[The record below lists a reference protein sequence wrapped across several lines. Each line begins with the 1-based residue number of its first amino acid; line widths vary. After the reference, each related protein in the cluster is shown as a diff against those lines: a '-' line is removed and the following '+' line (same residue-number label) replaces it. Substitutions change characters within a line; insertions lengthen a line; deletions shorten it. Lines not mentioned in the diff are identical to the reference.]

1 MPVIIEQKQVSAN
14 TYSPKFFNQI
24 LTGNGK
30 KQGLLR
36 VELDYQDDR
45 YGHGRKHLL
54 IDQNDIKIKSQKIS
68 SGTTIIHQIPLT
80 NISTESNTTKM
91 YFAQLILSYESAKE
105 TFVVLKQKDYTYY
118 AIPVNVTVS
127 EPYDKKKPKE
137 VTVTYLHAKVDQ
149 NGVMS
154 QDIHMTKSPYYYLF
168 VNNVTDP
175 NEQENYSVY
184 QAIAKMSELMQV
196 HFNDITT
203 NYINVCLKYKN
214 LKHPY
219 TSLNNLTD
227 FDLTFEHY
235 SELYESIKQWFANSN
250 NQMFISQLKTLI
262 IADVNLLML
271 DSVHA
276 LINQKHQHHH
286 TTTPG
291 SDPKLA
297 DFLSPDQT
305 EAATTNEPFVLVQA
319 GAGTGK
325 STTIIERIKYMEAA
339 GVDLHNIRVISLTNA
354 AADNITEKNNQ
365 VQSTTIAK
373 YIADIYKINYPHQE
387 IVDFQTL
394 KNTIMIYAGH
404 IPCAL
409 DFRKLITD
417 KDSMQLLTFIR
428 DNFDEVVEILN
439 LTHQTTLQIQ
449 SYISYLKAE
458 TFNYG
463 DDTAT
468 HFIVDETQDNNV
480 FEFIYLMKIAALR
493 KASLYIVGDA
503 SQTLYEFRGA
513 SSQAL
518 NAIETS
524 GVFECIKLDI
534 NYRSNQYIL
543 DFANTTLAD
552 IDVNRFAQIQ
562 LQSGTFEKQTKQQ
575 FKETVQIKPIGVPT
589 QKEFDEHYENH
600 LSYVLPQYIQDKL
613 NNNEKVTLL
622 ARKGLDVQKLEN
634 WATKNFSNY
643 IVTNLVPKRSYS
655 STLFSSYI
663 RQFWNEIT
671 LTPKS
676 DVIDMIAK
684 DIDSK
689 LYNIYKG
696 RADSMRN
703 ACRNQIN
710 NWVLEE
716 GKNIKF
722 LHNQFKKNL
731 ISNSEMMNKIRDN
744 MIQYEVRKNVIRQSL
759 LKQEQDQLDKEE
771 LIKKSNILI
780 STVHSV
786 KGLEFD
792 NVVYLHKNS
801 ESSRSKS
808 NLEEEKRID
817 YVALTRA
824 KKTELILDVYL
835 DKSYSKLNYNYQAL
849 LENYQ

>member
-30 KQGLLR
+30 RQGLLR
-36 VELDYQDDR
+36 IELDNQHDR
-45 YGHGRKHLL
+45 YGHGQRNLL
-54 IDQNDIKIKSQKIS
+54 IDQDNIKIRSQKFS
-68 SGTTIIHQIPLT
+68 SGTTTIHNIPLT

-91 YFAQLILSYESAKE
+91 YFAQIILNYDSAKE
-105 TFVVLKQKDYTYY
+105 TFLVLKQKDYNYY
-118 AIPVNVTVS
+118 AIPVSVTVS
-127 EPYDKKKPKE
+127 DPYDKKKSKE
-137 VTVTYLHAKVDQ
+137 VSVTYLHAKSDQ
-149 NGVMS
+149 NGVIS
-154 QDIHMTKSPYYYLF
+154 QDIYITKSPYYYLYL
-168 VNNVTDP
+168 NNITDP

-184 QAIAKMSELMQV
+184 QSIAKMSELMQV

-219 TSLNNLTD
+219 ESLNNLTD

-235 SELYESIKQWFANSN
+235 SELYESIKQWMSNSN
-250 NQMFISQLKTLI
+250 NQVFVKQLKTMI

-276 LINQKHQHHH
+276 LINQKDQHHH
-286 TTTPG
+286 TSTP
-291 SDPKLA
+291 SKDPELA
-297 DFLSPDQT
+297 DFLSPDQR

-325 STTIIERIKYMEAA
+325 STTIIERIKYMEAS

-354 AADNITEKNNQ
+354 AADNISEKNSQ

-373 YIADIYKINYPHQE
+373 YIADIYKINYPNQE

-417 KDSMQLLTFIR
+417 KDSMTLLTFIR

-439 LTHQTTLQIQ
+439 LTRQTTLQIQ
-449 SYISYLKAE
+449 SYISYLMAE
-458 TFNYG
+458 TFDYG
-463 DDTAT
+463 NDTAT

-562 LQSGTFEKQTKQQ
+562 LQSGTFEKQTKKE
-575 FKETVQIKPIGVPT
+575 FKETVQIVPINVPT

-600 LSYVLPQYIQDKL
+600 LSYVLPQYIQEKL

-643 IVTNLVPKRSYS
+643 TVTNLVPKRSYS

-676 DVIDMIAK
+676 DVIDIIAK

-696 RADSMRN
+696 RTESMRN
-703 ACRNQIN
+703 ASRNQIN

-744 MIQYEVRKNVIRQSL
+744 MIDYEVRKNVIRQSL
-759 LKQEQDQLDKEE
+759 LKQEQDQIDKEE
-771 LIKKSNILI
+771 LIKNSNILI

-792 NVVYLHKNS
+792 HVVYLHRNADS
-801 ESSRSKS
+801 TRSKS

-817 YVALTRA
+817 YVSLTRA
-824 KKTELILDVYL
+824 KKTELIVDIYL

>member
-30 KQGLLR
+30 RQGLLR
-36 VELDYQDDR
+36 IELDNQHDR
-45 YGHGRKHLL
+45 YGHGQRNLL
-54 IDQNDIKIKSQKIS
+54 IDQDNIKIRSQKIS
-68 SGTTIIHQIPLT
+68 SGTTTIHNIPLT

-91 YFAQLILSYESAKE
+91 YFAQIILNYDSAKE
-105 TFVVLKQKDYTYY
+105 TFLVLKQKDYNYY
-118 AIPVNVTVS
+118 AIPVSVTVS
-127 EPYDKKKPKE
+127 DPYDKKKSKE
-137 VTVTYLHAKVDQ
+137 VSVTYLHAKSDQ
-149 NGVMS
+149 NGVIS
-154 QDIHMTKSPYYYLF
+154 QDIYITKSPYYYLYL
-168 VNNVTDP
+168 NNITDP

-184 QAIAKMSELMQV
+184 QSIAKMSELMQV

-219 TSLNNLTD
+219 ESLNNLTD

-235 SELYESIKQWFANSN
+235 SELYESIKQWMSNSN
-250 NQMFISQLKTLI
+250 NQVFVKQLKTMI

-276 LINQKHQHHH
+276 LINQKDQHHH
-286 TTTPG
+286 TSTPNK
-291 SDPKLA
+291 DPELA
-297 DFLSPDQT
+297 DFLSPDQR

-325 STTIIERIKYMEAA
+325 STTIIERIKYMEAS

-354 AADNITEKNNQ
+354 AADNISEKNSQ

-373 YIADIYKINYPHQE
+373 YIADIYKINYPNQE

-417 KDSMQLLTFIR
+417 KDSMTLLTFIR

-439 LTHQTTLQIQ
+439 LTRQTTLQIQ
-449 SYISYLKAE
+449 SYISYLMAE
-458 TFNYG
+458 TFDYG
-463 DDTAT
+463 NDTAT

-562 LQSGTFEKQTKQQ
+562 LQSGTFEKQTKKE
-575 FKETVQIKPIGVPT
+575 FKETVQIVPINVPT

-600 LSYVLPQYIQDKL
+600 LSYVLPQYIQEKL

-643 IVTNLVPKRSYS
+643 TVTNLVPKRSYS

-676 DVIDMIAK
+676 DVIDIIAK

-696 RADSMRN
+696 RTESMRN
-703 ACRNQIN
+703 ASRNQIN

-744 MIQYEVRKNVIRQSL
+744 MIDYEVRKNVIRQSL
-759 LKQEQDQLDKEE
+759 LKQEQDQMDKEE
-771 LIKKSNILI
+771 LIKNSNILI

-792 NVVYLHKNS
+792 HVVYLHRNADS
-801 ESSRSKS
+801 TRSKS

-817 YVALTRA
+817 YVSLTRA
-824 KKTELILDVYL
+824 KKTELIVDVYL

>member
-30 KQGLLR
+30 RQGLLR
-36 VELDYQDDR
+36 IELDNQHDR
-45 YGHGRKHLL
+45 YGHGQRNLL
-54 IDQNDIKIKSQKIS
+54 IDQDNIKIRSQKIS
-68 SGTTIIHQIPLT
+68 SGTTTIHNIPLT

-91 YFAQLILSYESAKE
+91 YFAQIILNYDSAKE
-105 TFVVLKQKDYTYY
+105 TFLVLKQKDYNYY
-118 AIPVNVTVS
+118 AIPVSITVS
-127 EPYDKKKPKE
+127 DPYDKKKSKE
-137 VTVTYLHAKVDQ
+137 VSVTYLHAKSDQ
-149 NGVMS
+149 NGVIS
-154 QDIHMTKSPYYYLF
+154 QDIYITKSPYYYLYL
-168 VNNVTDP
+168 NNITDP

-184 QAIAKMSELMQV
+184 QSIAKMSELMQV

-219 TSLNNLTD
+219 ESLNNLTD

-235 SELYESIKQWFANSN
+235 SELYESIKQWMSNSN
-250 NQMFISQLKTLI
+250 NQVFVKQLKTMI

-276 LINQKHQHHH
+276 LINQKDQHHH
-286 TTTPG
+286 TSTP
-291 SDPKLA
+291 SKDPELA
-297 DFLSPDQT
+297 DFLSPDQR

-325 STTIIERIKYMEAA
+325 STTIIERIKYMEAS

-354 AADNITEKNNQ
+354 AADNISEKNSQ

-373 YIADIYKINYPHQE
+373 YIADIYKINYPNQE

-417 KDSMQLLTFIR
+417 KDSMTLLTFIR

-439 LTHQTTLQIQ
+439 LTRQTTLQIQ
-449 SYISYLKAE
+449 SYISYLMAE
-458 TFNYG
+458 TFDYG
-463 DDTAT
+463 NDTAT

-562 LQSGTFEKQTKQQ
+562 LQSGTFEKQTKKE
-575 FKETVQIKPIGVPT
+575 FKETVQIVPINVPT

-600 LSYVLPQYIQDKL
+600 LSYVLPQYIQEKL

-643 IVTNLVPKRSYS
+643 TVTNLVPKRSYS

-676 DVIDMIAK
+676 DVIDIIAK

-696 RADSMRN
+696 RTESMRN
-703 ACRNQIN
+703 ASRNQIN

-744 MIQYEVRKNVIRQSL
+744 MIDYEVRKNVIRQSL
-759 LKQEQDQLDKEE
+759 LKQEQDQIDKEE
-771 LIKKSNILI
+771 LIKNSNILI

-792 NVVYLHKNS
+792 HVVYLHRNADS
-801 ESSRSKS
+801 TRSKS

-817 YVALTRA
+817 YVSLTRA
-824 KKTELILDVYL
+824 KKTELIVDVYL

>member
-30 KQGLLR
+30 RQGLLR
-36 VELDYQDDR
+36 IELDNQHDR
-45 YGHGRKHLL
+45 YGYGQRNLL
-54 IDQNDIKIKSQKIS
+54 IDQDNIKIRSQKIS
-68 SGTTIIHQIPLT
+68 SGTTTIHNIPLT

-91 YFAQLILSYESAKE
+91 YFAQIILNYDSAKE
-105 TFVVLKQKDYTYY
+105 TFLVLKQKDYNYY
-118 AIPVNVTVS
+118 AIPVSVTVS
-127 EPYDKKKPKE
+127 DPYDKKKSKE
-137 VTVTYLHAKVDQ
+137 VSVTYLHAKSDQ
-149 NGVMS
+149 NGVIS
-154 QDIHMTKSPYYYLF
+154 QDIYITKSPYYYLYL
-168 VNNVTDP
+168 NNITDP

-184 QAIAKMSELMQV
+184 QSIAKMSELMQV

-219 TSLNNLTD
+219 ESLNNLTD

-235 SELYESIKQWFANSN
+235 SELYESIKQWMSNSN
-250 NQMFISQLKTLI
+250 NQVFVKQLKTMI

-276 LINQKHQHHH
+276 LINQKDQHHH
-286 TTTPG
+286 TLTPNK
-291 SDPKLA
+291 DPELA
-297 DFLSPDQT
+297 DFLSPDQR

-325 STTIIERIKYMEAA
+325 STTIIERIKYMEAS

-354 AADNITEKNNQ
+354 AADNISEKNSQ

-373 YIADIYKINYPHQE
+373 YIADIYKINYPNQE

-417 KDSMQLLTFIR
+417 KDSMTLLTFIR

-439 LTHQTTLQIQ
+439 LTRQTTLQIQ
-449 SYISYLKAE
+449 SYISYLMAE
-458 TFNYG
+458 TFDYG
-463 DDTAT
+463 NDTAT

-562 LQSGTFEKQTKQQ
+562 LQSGTFEKQTKKE
-575 FKETVQIKPIGVPT
+575 FKETVQIVPINVPT

-600 LSYVLPQYIQDKL
+600 LSYVLPQYIQEKL

-643 IVTNLVPKRSYS
+643 TVTNLVPKRSYS

-676 DVIDMIAK
+676 DVIDIIAK

-696 RADSMRN
+696 RTESMRN
-703 ACRNQIN
+703 ASRNQIN

-744 MIQYEVRKNVIRQSL
+744 MIDYEVRKNVIRQSL
-759 LKQEQDQLDKEE
+759 LKQEQDQMDKEE
-771 LIKKSNILI
+771 LIKNSNILI

-792 NVVYLHKNS
+792 HVVYLHRNADS
-801 ESSRSKS
+801 TRSKS

-817 YVALTRA
+817 YVSLTRA
-824 KKTELILDVYL
+824 KKTELIVDVYL

>member
-30 KQGLLR
+30 RQGLLR
-36 VELDYQDDR
+36 IELDNQHDR
-45 YGHGRKHLL
+45 YGHGQRNLL
-54 IDQNDIKIKSQKIS
+54 IDQDNIKIRSQKIS
-68 SGTTIIHQIPLT
+68 SGTTTIHNIPLT

-91 YFAQLILSYESAKE
+91 YFAQIILNYDSAKE
-105 TFVVLKQKDYTYY
+105 TFLVLKQKDYNYY
-118 AIPVNVTVS
+118 AIPVSVTVS
-127 EPYDKKKPKE
+127 DPYDKKKSKE
-137 VTVTYLHAKVDQ
+137 VSVTYLHAKSDQ
-149 NGVMS
+149 NGVIS
-154 QDIHMTKSPYYYLF
+154 QDIYITKSPYYYLYL
-168 VNNVTDP
+168 NNITDP

-184 QAIAKMSELMQV
+184 QSIAKMSELMQV

-219 TSLNNLTD
+219 ESLNNLTD

-235 SELYESIKQWFANSN
+235 SELYESIKQWMSNSN
-250 NQMFISQLKTLI
+250 NQVFVKQLKTMI

-276 LINQKHQHHH
+276 LINQKDQHHH
-286 TTTPG
+286 TSTP
-291 SDPKLA
+291 SKDPELA
-297 DFLSPDQT
+297 DFLSPDQR

-325 STTIIERIKYMEAA
+325 STTIIERIKYMEAS

-354 AADNITEKNNQ
+354 AADNISEKNSQ

-373 YIADIYKINYPHQE
+373 YIADIYKINYPNQE

-417 KDSMQLLTFIR
+417 KDSMTLLTFIR

-439 LTHQTTLQIQ
+439 LTRQTTLQIQ
-449 SYISYLKAE
+449 SYISYLMAE
-458 TFNYG
+458 TFDYG
-463 DDTAT
+463 NDTAT

-562 LQSGTFEKQTKQQ
+562 LQSGTFEKQTKKE
-575 FKETVQIKPIGVPT
+575 FKETVQIVPINVPT

-600 LSYVLPQYIQDKL
+600 LSYVLPQYIQEKL

-643 IVTNLVPKRSYS
+643 TVTNLVPKRSYS

-676 DVIDMIAK
+676 DVIDIIAK

-696 RADSMRN
+696 RTESMRN
-703 ACRNQIN
+703 ASRNQIN

-744 MIQYEVRKNVIRQSL
+744 MIDYEVRKNVIRQSF
-759 LKQEQDQLDKEE
+759 LKQEQDQIDKEE
-771 LIKKSNILI
+771 LIKNSNILI

-792 NVVYLHKNS
+792 HVVYLHRNADS
-801 ESSRSKS
+801 TRSKS

-817 YVALTRA
+817 YVSLTRA
-824 KKTELILDVYL
+824 KKTELIVDVYL

>member
-1 MPVIIEQKQVSAN
+1 M
-14 TYSPKFFNQI
+14 
-24 LTGNGK
+24 
-30 KQGLLR
+30 
-36 VELDYQDDR
+36 
-45 YGHGRKHLL
+45 
-54 IDQNDIKIKSQKIS
+54 
-68 SGTTIIHQIPLT
+68 
-80 NISTESNTTKM
+80 
-91 YFAQLILSYESAKE
+91 
-105 TFVVLKQKDYTYY
+105 
-118 AIPVNVTVS
+118 
-127 EPYDKKKPKE
+127 
-137 VTVTYLHAKVDQ
+137 
-149 NGVMS
+149 
-154 QDIHMTKSPYYYLF
+154 
-168 VNNVTDP
+168 
-175 NEQENYSVY
+175 
-184 QAIAKMSELMQV
+184 
-196 HFNDITT
+196 
-203 NYINVCLKYKN
+203 
-214 LKHPY
+214 
-219 TSLNNLTD
+219 
-227 FDLTFEHY
+227 
-235 SELYESIKQWFANSN
+235 
-250 NQMFISQLKTLI
+250 
-262 IADVNLLML
+262 
-271 DSVHA
+271 
-276 LINQKHQHHH
+276 
-286 TTTPG
+286 
-291 SDPKLA
+291 
-297 DFLSPDQT
+297 
-305 EAATTNEPFVLVQA
+305 
-319 GAGTGK
+319 
-325 STTIIERIKYMEAA
+325 
-339 GVDLHNIRVISLTNA
+339 
-354 AADNITEKNNQ
+354 
-365 VQSTTIAK
+365 
-373 YIADIYKINYPHQE
+373 
-387 IVDFQTL
+387 
-394 KNTIMIYAGH
+394 
-404 IPCAL
+404 
-409 DFRKLITD
+409 
-417 KDSMQLLTFIR
+417 TFIR
-428 DNFDEVVEILN
+428 DNIDDVVKILDA
-439 LTHQTTLQIQ
+439 TGQTTLQIQ

-562 LQSGTFEKQTKQQ
+562 LQSGTFEKQTKKQ

-716 GKNIKF
+716 GTNIKF

>member
-30 KQGLLR
+30 RQGLLR
-36 VELDYQDDR
+36 IELDNQHDR
-45 YGHGRKHLL
+45 YGHGQRNLL
-54 IDQNDIKIKSQKIS
+54 IDQDNIKIRSQKIS
-68 SGTTIIHQIPLT
+68 SGTTTIHNIPLT
-80 NISTESNTTKM
+80 NIATESNTTKM
-91 YFAQLILSYESAKE
+91 YFAQIILNYDSAKE
-105 TFVVLKQKDYTYY
+105 TFLVLKQKDYNYY
-118 AIPVNVTVS
+118 AIPVSVTVS
-127 EPYDKKKPKE
+127 DPYDKKKSKE
-137 VTVTYLHAKVDQ
+137 VSVTYLHAKSDQ
-149 NGVMS
+149 NGVIS
-154 QDIHMTKSPYYYLF
+154 QDIYITKSPYYYLYL
-168 VNNVTDP
+168 NNITDP

-184 QAIAKMSELMQV
+184 QSIAKMSELMQI

-219 TSLNNLTD
+219 ESLNNLTD

-235 SELYESIKQWFANSN
+235 SELYESIKQWMSNSN
-250 NQMFISQLKTLI
+250 NQVFVKQLKTMI

-276 LINQKHQHHH
+276 LINQKDQHPH
-286 TTTPG
+286 TSTPNK
-291 SDPKLA
+291 DPELA
-297 DFLSPDQT
+297 DFLSPDQR

-325 STTIIERIKYMEAA
+325 STTIIERIKYMEAS

-354 AADNITEKNNQ
+354 AADNISEKNSQ

-373 YIADIYKINYPHQE
+373 YIADIYKINYPNQE

-417 KDSMQLLTFIR
+417 KDSMTLLTFIR

-439 LTHQTTLQIQ
+439 LTRQTTLQIQ
-449 SYISYLKAE
+449 SYISYLMAE
-458 TFNYG
+458 TFDYG

-562 LQSGTFEKQTKQQ
+562 LQSGTFEKQTKKE
-575 FKETVQIKPIGVPT
+575 FKETVQIVPINVPT

-600 LSYVLPQYIQDKL
+600 LSYVLPQYIQEKL

-643 IVTNLVPKRSYS
+643 TVTNLVPKRSYS

-676 DVIDMIAK
+676 DVIDIIAK

-696 RADSMRN
+696 RTESMRN
-703 ACRNQIN
+703 ASRNQIN

-744 MIQYEVRKNVIRQSL
+744 MIDYEVHKNVIRQSL
-759 LKQEQDQLDKEE
+759 LKQEQDQMDKEE
-771 LIKKSNILI
+771 LIKNSNILI

-792 NVVYLHKNS
+792 HVVYLHRNADNT
-801 ESSRSKS
+801 RSKL

-817 YVALTRA
+817 YVSLTRA
-824 KKTELILDVYL
+824 KKTELIVDVYL

>member
-30 KQGLLR
+30 RQGLLR
-36 VELDYQDDR
+36 IELDNQHDR
-45 YGHGRKHLL
+45 YGHGQRNLL
-54 IDQNDIKIKSQKIS
+54 IDQDNIKIRSQKIS
-68 SGTTIIHQIPLT
+68 SGTTTIHNIPLT

-91 YFAQLILSYESAKE
+91 YFAQIILNYDSAKE
-105 TFVVLKQKDYTYY
+105 TFLVLKQKDYNYY
-118 AIPVNVTVS
+118 AIPVSVTVS
-127 EPYDKKKPKE
+127 DPYDKKKSKE
-137 VTVTYLHAKVDQ
+137 VSVTYLHAKSDQ
-149 NGVMS
+149 NGVIS
-154 QDIHMTKSPYYYLF
+154 QDIYITKSPYYYLYL
-168 VNNVTDP
+168 NNITDP

-184 QAIAKMSELMQV
+184 QSIAKMSELMQV

-219 TSLNNLTD
+219 ESLNNLTD

-235 SELYESIKQWFANSN
+235 SELYESIKQWMSNSN
-250 NQMFISQLKTLI
+250 NQVFVKQLKTMI

-276 LINQKHQHHH
+276 LINQKDQHHH
-286 TTTPG
+286 TSTP
-291 SDPKLA
+291 SKDPELA
-297 DFLSPDQT
+297 DFLSPDQR

-325 STTIIERIKYMEAA
+325 STTIIERIKYMEAS
-339 GVDLHNIRVISLTNA
+339 GVDLHNNRVISLTNA
-354 AADNITEKNNQ
+354 AADNISEKNSQ

-373 YIADIYKINYPHQE
+373 YIADIYKINYPNQE

-417 KDSMQLLTFIR
+417 KDSMTLLTFIR

-439 LTHQTTLQIQ
+439 LTRQTTLQIQ
-449 SYISYLKAE
+449 SYISYLMAE
-458 TFNYG
+458 TFDYG

-562 LQSGTFEKQTKQQ
+562 LQSGTFEKQTKKE
-575 FKETVQIKPIGVPT
+575 FKETVQIVPINVPT

-600 LSYVLPQYIQDKL
+600 LSYVLPQYIQEKL

-634 WATKNFSNY
+634 WATKNFNNY
-643 IVTNLVPKRSYS
+643 TVTNLVPKRSYS

-676 DVIDMIAK
+676 DVIDIIAK

-696 RADSMRN
+696 RTESMRN
-703 ACRNQIN
+703 ASRNQIN

-744 MIQYEVRKNVIRQSL
+744 MIDYEVRKNVIRQSL
-759 LKQEQDQLDKEE
+759 LKQEQDQIDKEE
-771 LIKKSNILI
+771 LIKNSNILI

-792 NVVYLHKNS
+792 HVVYLHRNADS
-801 ESSRSKS
+801 TRSKS

-817 YVALTRA
+817 YVSLTRA
-824 KKTELILDVYL
+824 KKTELIVDVYL

>member
-1 MPVIIEQKQVSAN
+1 MPVIVEQKQVSAN

-30 KQGLLR
+30 RQGLLR
-36 VELDYQDDR
+36 VELDYQQDR
-45 YGHGRKHLL
+45 YGHGQKNLL
-54 IDQNDIKIKSQKIS
+54 LDQDDIKTQSQKIAS
-68 SGTTIIHQIPLT
+68 ATSIIHKIPLT

-91 YFAQLILSYESAKE
+91 YFAQIILNYESAKE

-127 EPYDKKKPKE
+127 EPYDKKKSKE
-137 VTVTYLHAKVDQ
+137 VAVTYLHAKSDQ
-149 NGVMS
+149 NGVIS
-154 QDIHMTKSPYYYLF
+154 QDVYITKSPYYYLYL
-168 VNNVTDP
+168 NNITDP

-184 QAIAKMSELMQV
+184 ESIAKMSELMQV

-235 SELYESIKQWFANSN
+235 SELYESIKQWMSNSN
-250 NQMFISQLKTLI
+250 NQNFVNQLKTMI

-276 LINQKHQHHH
+276 LINQKDQHYH
-286 TTTPG
+286 TSTP
-291 SDPKLA
+291 SKDPELA
-297 DFLSPDQT
+297 DFLSPDQR

-339 GVDLHNIRVISLTNA
+339 GVDLHDIRVISLTNA
-354 AADNITEKNNQ
+354 AADNISEKNSQ

-373 YIADIYKINYPHQE
+373 YIADIYKINYPNQE

-417 KDSMQLLTFIR
+417 KDSMTLLTFIR
-428 DNFDEVVEILN
+428 NNFDEVIEILN
-439 LTHQTTLQIQ
+439 LTGQTTLQIQ

-458 TFNYG
+458 TFDYG
-463 DDTAT
+463 DDTAK

-480 FEFIYLMKIAALR
+480 FEFIYLMKITALR

-524 GVFECIKLDI
+524 GVFDCIKLDI

-562 LQSGTFEKQTKQQ
+562 LQSGTFGKQTKKE
-575 FKETVQIKPIGVPT
+575 FKQTVQIKPINVPT

-600 LSYVLPQYIQDKL
+600 LSYVLPQYIQEKL
-613 NNNEKVTLL
+613 DNNEKVTLL

-634 WATKNFSNY
+634 WATKNFNNY

-676 DVIDMIAK
+676 DVIDIIAK

-696 RADSMRN
+696 RAESMRN
-703 ACRNQIN
+703 ASRNQIN

-744 MIQYEVRKNVIRQSL
+744 MIDYEVRKNVIRQSL
-759 LKQEQDQLDKEE
+759 LKQEQDQIDKEE

-792 NVVYLHKNS
+792 HVVYLHRNAD
-801 ESSRSKS
+801 SSRSKS

-817 YVALTRA
+817 YVSLTRA
-824 KKTELILDVYL
+824 KKTELIIDVYL

>member
-30 KQGLLR
+30 RQGLLR
-36 VELDYQDDR
+36 IELDNQHDR
-45 YGHGRKHLL
+45 YGHGQRNLL
-54 IDQNDIKIKSQKIS
+54 IDQDNIKIRSQKIS
-68 SGTTIIHQIPLT
+68 SGTTTIHNIPLT

-91 YFAQLILSYESAKE
+91 YFAQIILNYDSAKE
-105 TFVVLKQKDYTYY
+105 TFLVLKQKDYNYY
-118 AIPVNVTVS
+118 AIPVSVTVS
-127 EPYDKKKPKE
+127 DPYDKKKSKE
-137 VTVTYLHAKVDQ
+137 VSVTYLHAKSDQ
-149 NGVMS
+149 NGVIS
-154 QDIHMTKSPYYYLF
+154 QDIYITKSPYYYLYL
-168 VNNVTDP
+168 NNITDP

-184 QAIAKMSELMQV
+184 QSIAKMSELMQV

-219 TSLNNLTD
+219 ESLNNLTD

-235 SELYESIKQWFANSN
+235 SELYESIKQWMSNSN
-250 NQMFISQLKTLI
+250 NQVFVKQLKTMI

-276 LINQKHQHHH
+276 LINQKDQHHH
-286 TTTPG
+286 TSTP
-291 SDPKLA
+291 SKDPELA
-297 DFLSPDQT
+297 DFLSPDQR

-325 STTIIERIKYMEAA
+325 STTIIERIKYMEAS

-354 AADNITEKNNQ
+354 AADNISEKNSQ

-373 YIADIYKINYPHQE
+373 YIADIYKINYPNQE

-417 KDSMQLLTFIR
+417 KDSMTLLTFIR

-439 LTHQTTLQIQ
+439 LTRQTTLQIQ
-449 SYISYLKAE
+449 SYISYLMAE
-458 TFNYG
+458 TFDYG

-562 LQSGTFEKQTKQQ
+562 LQSGTFEKQTKKE
-575 FKETVQIKPIGVPT
+575 FKETVQIVPINVPT

-600 LSYVLPQYIQDKL
+600 LSYVLPQYIQEKL

-634 WATKNFSNY
+634 WATKNFNNY
-643 IVTNLVPKRSYS
+643 TVTNLVPKRSYS

-676 DVIDMIAK
+676 DVIDIIAK

-696 RADSMRN
+696 RTESMRN
-703 ACRNQIN
+703 ASRNQIN

-744 MIQYEVRKNVIRQSL
+744 MIDYEVRKNVIRQSL
-759 LKQEQDQLDKEE
+759 LKQEQDQIDKEE
-771 LIKKSNILI
+771 LIKNSNILI

-792 NVVYLHKNS
+792 HVVYLHRNADS
-801 ESSRSKS
+801 TRSKS

-817 YVALTRA
+817 YVSLTRA
-824 KKTELILDVYL
+824 KKTELIVDVYL